1 MSTIITDEFPYTAHY
16 VQALLNISQEEL
28 DHYIETLRIAPQ
40 ADSQTGRLIFSHRD
54 IDTLKRNIP
63 NKPGRSVAP
72 TPVAQPVPTIQEQHT
87 FSSPNEIRPFGTT
100 PTTPSYPDPTPTAPS
115 YMEPS
120 RNEAYNP
127 AADMRPEY
135 KPDYKP
141 EPKFEPRA
149 EIRQEPRQ
157 DMRPA
162 YPPERRPEPVPAYT
176 VAPPPPSPITPAP
189 PRPVSASNL
198 PTNRPTGAMAA
209 PSRDAVS
216 TMVETVSQVKDS
228 ILKDMSRMLD
238 DKLTGLDDV
247 VVELIR
253 CKSENDSL
261 RRKLDDL
268 QGKLVDMEEELTC
281 FVPIQFGFYR
291 KDSKR

>member
-1 MSTIITDEFPYTAHY
+1 MTTIITDEFPYTAHY

-28 DHYIETLRIAPQ
+28 EHYIETLRIAPQ
-40 ADSQTGRLIFSHRD
+40 ADSQTGRLVFSHRD

-63 NKPGRSVAP
+63 NKPGRSVVS
-72 TPVAQPVPTIQEQHT
+72 TPVAQPAPPVTEQATYPSYDAYEPT
-87 FSSPNEIRPFGTT
+87 PNEIRPFGTT
-100 PTTPSYPDPTPTAPS
+100 PKSEPSYSETPAAPS
-115 YMEPS
+115 YMEAP
-120 RNEAYNP
+120 RPREAYTP
-127 AADMRPEY
+127 AAEVRPEY
-135 KPDYKP
+135 KPQEFKPDYKP
-141 EPKFEPRA
+141 EPKFEPR
-149 EIRQEPRQ
+149 QE
-157 DMRPA
+157 MRPSFQ
-162 YPPERRPEPVPAYT
+162 PERRPEPVPAYT
-176 VAPPPPSPITPAP
+176 VAPPPPSPITPVP
-189 PRPVSASNL
+189 PRPVA
-198 PTNRPTGAMAA
+198 TRPSSAMAA

-268 QGKLVDMEEELTC
+268 QGKLVDMEDELNA
-281 FVPIQFGFYR
+281 FVPFQFGLYR
-291 KDSKR
+291 KESKK